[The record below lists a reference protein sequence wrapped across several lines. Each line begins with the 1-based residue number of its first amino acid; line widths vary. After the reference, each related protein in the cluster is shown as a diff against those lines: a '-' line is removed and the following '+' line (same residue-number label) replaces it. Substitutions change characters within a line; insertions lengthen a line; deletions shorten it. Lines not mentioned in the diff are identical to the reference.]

1 MPIPRDSSPE
11 PAPASAASARAA
23 ASELIAI
30 LVARNTELQ
39 GLAYHQARP
48 PLVTPAAQAKR
59 RGRVPHRVGHNLLR
73 RFQNHA
79 QDVLRFLHDPTVPF
93 TNNLAEQDA
102 RMMKVKQKIS
112 GGFRSEPGAEN
123 FGIIRTLISAAR
135 KQGWDLIKP
144 LTRAPELLIA
154 DMRFA

>member
-1 MPIPRDSSPE
+1 MPIPRDSPPE
-11 PAPASAASARAA
+11 PAPASAAQRRFRGYAAISA
-23 ASELIAI
+23 E
-30 LVARNTELQ
+30 
-39 GLAYHQARP
+39 GLSDHQARP

-73 RFQNHA
+73 RLQNPA
-79 QDVLRFLHDPTVPF
+79 L
-93 TNNLAEQDA
+93 DA
-102 RMMKVKQKIS
+102 RMMQVKQKIS
-112 GGFRSEPGAEN
+112 GGFRSEHGTEN
-123 FGIIRTLISAAR
+123 FGIIQTLISVAR